1 MQDGKS
7 RPGRTRFLLVFGAFL
22 APVIASYFFYYVW
35 PPRGAAINYGELI
48 QPVSLPGDL
57 ALTEATGTPVPLAAL
72 RGKWLLVYA
81 APAPCDETC
90 GRQLKLLRKARL
102 LQGRDQDRLQVLWLV
117 SGGSTRPGP
126 VVASPATVRV
136 LYDPQHALTDL
147 LPVRTELAR
156 HLYIIDPLGNV
167 IMRYDA
173 DADLKRMGK
182 DIARL
187 LRASQIG

>member
-22 APVIASYFFYYVW
+22 APVIASYLFYYVW
-35 PPRGAAINYGELI
+35 PPRGAALNYGELI
-48 QPVSLPGDL
+48 QPVSLPRDL
-57 ALTEATGTPVPLAAL
+57 ALAEATGAPVPLAAL

-90 GRQLKLLRKARL
+90 GRQLELLRKARL
-102 LQGRDQDRLQVLWLV
+102 LQGRDQDRVQVLWLV
-117 SGGSTRPGP
+117 SGGTRPGP
-126 VVASPATVRV
+126 VVTPPAAVRV
-136 LYDPQHALTDL
+136 LYDPQRVLTGR
-147 LPVRTELAR
+147 LPVREELAR